1 MNNKMLLLGL
11 AIIAVVVIAVM
22 YFKKDTKCVC
32 PSVEEAIEE
41 GYEIG
46 LADGI
51 NAVDD
56 DDTDVTE
63 TFYDYEYD
71 KGGKKYEEKT
81 GSKFVKKVG
90 GQCPPRTKEVK
101 SGKHKG
107 KCEKSMSWYKTYR
120 GKDSSGKT
128 FTCTGGRVSYN
139 GNCVCDTKSGK
150 TWNGSKCVCDKSRGL
165 KWDSK
170 TKRCRNKQD
179 GRTASTPVLKY
190 NPKPKPSS
198 KPSSKPASQSCPRFQ
213 KWNGSKCECDYSQ
226 GVAWNG
232 KDCVCDT
239 SKGFEW
245 NGTKCV
251 NKWNS
256 WDRKKW

>member
-1 MNNKMLLLGL
+1 MHKSTVFLGL
-11 AIIAVVVIAVM
+11 AILLVVIAI
-22 YFKKDTKCVC
+22 YFLYFNKPAPKCVC
-32 PSVEEAIEE
+32 QATKESVDE
-41 GYEIG
+41 GYDIG
-46 LADGI
+46 FIDGI

-56 DDTDVTE
+56 DDDDDKE

-71 KGGKKYEEKT
+71 KGGKKYQKRT

-90 GQCPPRTKEVK
+90 GQCPAHTKEVK
-101 SGKHKG
+101 KSGKWKG
-107 KCEKSMSWYKTYR
+107 KCEKQMSWYKEYR
-120 GKDSSGKT
+120 GQDSKGKS
-128 FTCTGGRVSYN
+128 FTCTGGRVAKN
-139 GNCVCDTKSGK
+139 GNCVCDGNQGK

-170 TKRCRNKQD
+170 TKRCRNKHD

-190 NPKPKPSS
+190 KPKPKPV
-198 KPSSKPASQSCPRFQ
+198 SKPASQSCPRFQ